1 MAKCGVLVLALLS
14 ALLLLQVALAVE
26 EAAPVAFAEE
36 TSESLYANEASAEET
51 EVADVPDVTGD
62 ETVFGSAR
70 MLTETKTSSKTC
82 KSASK
87 CHRWFKNG
95 GCCNHWCVNL
105 SSNNKHCGKCGK
117 CCPKNSVCKSGKCTK
132 VSIHK
137 PPVHKP
143 PVHKPPV
150 HKPPV
155 HKPPVHPPPVHNPQ
169 CGSKKSCG
177 KGGKKCCHGMCSDLQ
192 NDSHNCGQCGKKC
205 GSGSFCCKGKCK
217 SSTNQNCGKWGIRC
231 HFGSVCCKGECKF
244 VHKSDRENCGACGKK
259 CPKGVKCNM
268 GMCGYG
274 H

>member
-1 MAKCGVLVLALLS
+1 MAKCGVLVLAIFS
-14 ALLLLQVALAVE
+14 ALLLLQVAFAVE
-26 EAAPVAFAEE
+26 EVAPVAFAEE
-36 TSESLYANEASAEET
+36 TSESLYADESSVDET
-51 EVADVPDVTGD
+51 EAADFPDVDGDD
-62 ETVFGSAR
+62 ETAIGSAR
-70 MLTETKTSSKTC
+70 MLTETKKNSKTC

-105 SSNNKHCGKCGK
+105 SSNNKHCGRCGK
-117 CCPKNSVCKSGKCTK
+117 CCPKNSVCKGGKCKK
-132 VSIHK
+132 VKSQK

-143 PVHKPPV
+143 PVHK
-150 HKPPV
+150 
-155 HKPPVHPPPVHNPQ
+155 PQ

-177 KGGKKCCHGMCSDLQ
+177 KGGKKCCHGMCSDLK

-217 SSTNQNCGKWGIRC
+217 SSTNQHCGKWGKRC

-244 VHKSDRENCGACGKK
+244 VHKSDSQNCGACGKK
-259 CPKGVKCNM
+259 CPKGVKCKM